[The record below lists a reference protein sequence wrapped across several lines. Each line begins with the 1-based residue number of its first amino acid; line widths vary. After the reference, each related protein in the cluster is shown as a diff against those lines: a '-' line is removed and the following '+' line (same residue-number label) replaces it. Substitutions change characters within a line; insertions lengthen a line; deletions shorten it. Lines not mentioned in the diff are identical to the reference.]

1 MISVVGAR
9 PAAPPVS
16 RRRPRELQASPERG
30 LKLVAIGGGTG
41 LSTVLS
47 GLKQLV
53 GDHVRGGLWLESLSA
68 IVTVSD
74 DGGSS
79 GRLREE
85 LQMLPP
91 GDIRNCMVALSE
103 DSTLISRLFRYRFR
117 GQGELCVHVFGHL

>member
-1 MISVVGAR
+1 MILRVGR
-9 PAAPPVS
+9 NG
-16 RRRPRELQASPERG
+16 RRPQFHARSRKHLQVSAERG

-47 GLKQLV
+47 GLQQRV
-53 GDHVRGGLWLESLSA
+53 GDQGRGRIWLEALSA

-79 GRLREE
+79 GRLRDE
-85 LQMLPP
+85 LRMLAP

-103 DSTLISRLFRYRFR
+103 DSTLLSRLF
-117 GQGELCVHVFGHL
+117 